1 MNASQTSGSPSS
13 DTIGV
18 APATAGSNRAGS
30 PARTASAAN
39 PDENYAGSPKAQAIL
54 DASLAL
60 FAEKGYDGTA
70 VPLIAEKAGVG
81 AGTIYRYF
89 ESKEV
94 LVNILY
100 HQWRTV
106 FRDMLLADVPA
117 DAPPREVFSMLWNR
131 MAAFQRAYPQAY
143 AFLEFYHHTY
153 LNEENIAMTEG
164 IIDFL
169 AGFLR
174 RGQDHGVFRKVPP
187 AMLIFMVLGAFVGLV
202 RAQNANRIELTDE
215 AIRESEE
222 ICWKAIT

>member
-1 MNASQTSGSPSS
+1 MNSSQSTGSSTNAAGNGPAKNDASS
-13 DTIGV
+13 DH
-18 APATAGSNRAGS
+18 
-30 PARTASAAN
+30 
-39 PDENYAGSPKAQAIL
+39 AGSPKAQAIL
-54 DASLAL
+54 DASLEL

-100 HQWRTV
+100 SKWRTI
-106 FRDMLLADVPA
+106 FRDRLLADVPA
-117 DAPPREVFSMLWNR
+117 DAPPRDVFSMLWNR
-131 MAAFQRAYPQAY
+131 MADFQREFPQAY
-143 AFLEFYHHTY
+143 AFLEFYNHTY
-153 LNEENIAMTEG
+153 LNEENIALTES

-187 AMLIFMVLGAFVGLV
+187 GMLIFMVLGAFVGLV
-202 RAQNANRIELTDE
+202 RAENANRLELTEE
-215 AIRESEE
+215 AIKESEE
-222 ICWKAIT
+222 ICWRAVT

>member
-1 MNASQTSGSPSS
+1 MESSQSTGS
-13 DTIGV
+13 
-18 APATAGSNRAGS
+18 
-30 PARTASAAN
+30 SAAPN
-39 PDENYAGSPKAQAIL
+39 HTPGPDHAGSPKAQAIL

-100 HQWRTV
+100 SKWRTI
-106 FRDMLLADVPA
+106 FKDRLLADVPP
-117 DAPPREVFSMLWNR
+117 DAPPRDVFSMLWNR
-131 MAAFQRAYPQAY
+131 MADFQREYPQAY
-143 AFLEFYHHTY
+143 AFLEFYNHTY
-153 LNEENIAMTEG
+153 LNEENVALTES

-187 AMLIFMVLGAFVGLV
+187 GMLIFMVLGAFVGLV
-202 RAQNANRIELTDE
+202 RAENAGRLELTPE

-222 ICWKAIT
+222 ICWRAVT